1 MADLAEESESDETKN
16 SKKENVENELEDKDE
31 NETIENQSSKDQITD
46 LAITN
51 ATKTLLSSIC
61 SVFSLFYDEKY
72 KFDYHVS
79 LVKAMHLKKIEH
91 KERGV
96 SYL

>member
-1 MADLAEESESDETKN
+1 MKN
-16 SKKENVENELEDKDE
+16 SKKENVENELEVKDE
-31 NETIENQSSKDQITD
+31 NETMENNSSKDQNSD

-61 SVFSLFYDEKY
+61 SVFSLFYNEKY

-79 LVKAMHLKKIEH
+79 LVKVMHLKKFEH

-96 SYL
+96 SYI